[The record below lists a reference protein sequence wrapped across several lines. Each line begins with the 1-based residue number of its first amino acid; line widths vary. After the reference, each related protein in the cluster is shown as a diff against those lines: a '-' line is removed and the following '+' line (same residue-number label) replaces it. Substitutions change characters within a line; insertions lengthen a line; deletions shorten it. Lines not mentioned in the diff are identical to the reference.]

1 MHLEKIH
8 QQIDQDIQ
16 LLESGEK
23 EVMPFQVCNRL
34 ADYTTELIIQ
44 EEVGELKK
52 CLKRLAG
59 LYKKS
64 KSNVMRVAIENGFIY
79 SLGTKI
85 MLCSKRRKM
94 LNQFPQ
100 IFRNMITGQATAASI

>member
-1 MHLEKIH
+1 MQLEKIH
-8 QQIDQDIQ
+8 EQIDQDIQ
-16 LLESGEK
+16 LLESGNREI
-23 EVMPFQVCNRL
+23 MPFQVCHRL
-34 ADYTTELIIQ
+34 ADYTTELIIH
-44 EEVGELKK
+44 EETGALKE

-79 SLGTKI
+79 SIGTKI

-94 LNQFPQ
+94 LNLFPQ
-100 IFRNMITGQATAASI
+100 VFRNMITGQAIAASI